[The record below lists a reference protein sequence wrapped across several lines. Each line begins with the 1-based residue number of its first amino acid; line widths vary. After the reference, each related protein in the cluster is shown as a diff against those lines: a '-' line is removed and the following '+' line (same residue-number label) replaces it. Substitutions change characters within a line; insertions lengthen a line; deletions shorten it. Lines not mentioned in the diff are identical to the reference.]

1 MQSKCLDINKYYIV
15 VLVVICNFLDSL
27 KMADDNNVPQDN
39 SNDRYA
45 KTRPC
50 RDCGQQ
56 FINLKYHKQYCYG
69 PPQQKQQHRQIQG
82 RQDRQDR
89 QRRQMNG
96 SGSLARPNTPNITT
110 NQNPTRPAIDPNSYS
125 AVLQK
130 SLGRK

>member
-1 MQSKCLDINKYYIV
+1 
-15 VLVVICNFLDSL
+15 
-27 KMADDNNVPQDN
+27 MADNNVLENDN

-69 PPQQKQQHRQIQG
+69 PTQQRQQQRQQQHRQIQG
-82 RQDRQDR
+82 RQGRQNV

-96 SGSLARPNTPNITT
+96 SEAQNITS
-110 NQNPTRPAIDPNSYS
+110 PKPAPIDPNSYS